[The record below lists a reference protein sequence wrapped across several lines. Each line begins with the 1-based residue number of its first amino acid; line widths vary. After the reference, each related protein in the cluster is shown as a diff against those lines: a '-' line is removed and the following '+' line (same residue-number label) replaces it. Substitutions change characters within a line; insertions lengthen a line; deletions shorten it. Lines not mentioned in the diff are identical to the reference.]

1 MRGHR
6 LAAAAAL
13 LLTACGST
21 PTQVFDLSP
30 GVPDAPAAAVPPR
43 SGPLIWV
50 DKPSVAGYF
59 DRTQMVTRGAGSHI
73 SIHEFEVWSDPPADL
88 IQRAIVDDLAH
99 RFGPDRVMA
108 TPAAHYATPGWQ
120 VALDVIR
127 FDVDDGGG
135 NAALDARWTLLAG
148 SSDRLAASGRE
159 RIEVPSGD
167 AADPAKRVTA
177 LRAAVAMLASRI
189 GDAIAAAAQ
198 RARRL
203 GRRRQIQ
210 GRRLRSQ
217 RPHAL
222 HLRDDPGLRA
232 SGRKGQIGQRR
243 RSVEGAAF
251 DDCAHDSRPFNLGQK
266 GRRHRLEIRLLHM
279 EEWHLRRD
287 VAPEAEPRRRCDV
300 RKQDD
305 S

>member
-1 MRGHR
+1 
-6 LAAAAAL
+6 
-13 LLTACGST
+13 
-21 PTQVFDLSP
+21 
-30 GVPDAPAAAVPPR
+30 
-43 SGPLIWV
+43 
-50 DKPSVAGYF
+50 
-59 DRTQMVTRGAGSHI
+59 MVTRGAGSHI

-88 IQRAIVDDLAH
+88 IQRGIVDDLAH

-189 GDAIAAAAQ
+189 GDAIATAATPDE
-198 RARRL
+198 
-203 GRRRQIQ
+203 RRR
-210 GRRLRSQ
+210 
-217 RPHAL
+217 
-222 HLRDDPGLRA
+222 
-232 SGRKGQIGQRR
+232 
-243 RSVEGAAF
+243 
-251 DDCAHDSRPFNLGQK
+251 
-266 GRRHRLEIRLLHM
+266 
-279 EEWHLRRD
+279 
-287 VAPEAEPRRRCDV
+287 
-300 RKQDD
+300 
-305 S
+305 

>member
-6 LAAAAAL
+6 LA
-13 LLTACGST
+13 ACGST

-30 GVPDAPAAAVPPR
+30 RVPDAPAAAVQTR
-43 SGPLIWV
+43 GGPLIWV

-59 DRTQMVTRGAGSHI
+59 DRTQMVTRDGASRI
-73 SIHEFEVWSDPPADL
+73 SIHEFEIWSDPPANL

-127 FDVDDGGG
+127 FDVDDGGD
-135 NAALDARWTLLAG
+135 AVLDARWTLLAG

-189 GDAIAAAAQ
+189 GDAIAAGATAD
-198 RARRL
+198 A
-203 GRRRQIQ
+203 GRR
-210 GRRLRSQ
+210 
-217 RPHAL
+217 
-222 HLRDDPGLRA
+222 
-232 SGRKGQIGQRR
+232 
-243 RSVEGAAF
+243 
-251 DDCAHDSRPFNLGQK
+251 
-266 GRRHRLEIRLLHM
+266 
-279 EEWHLRRD
+279 
-287 VAPEAEPRRRCDV
+287 
-300 RKQDD
+300 
-305 S
+305 